1 MFFGLLKFILF
12 SPNSRQIQLGH
23 KILKDTP
30 RKVNSQEVGT
40 PVRMAALKR
49 QQHVLERM
57 WKKGTLA
64 HCWWECKLMPPL

>member
-30 RKVNSQEVGT
+30 RKVNSQEVGYVHVVYF
-40 PVRMAALKR
+40 PVNLD
-49 QQHVLERM
+49 Q
-57 WKKGTLA
+57 
-64 HCWWECKLMPPL
+64 